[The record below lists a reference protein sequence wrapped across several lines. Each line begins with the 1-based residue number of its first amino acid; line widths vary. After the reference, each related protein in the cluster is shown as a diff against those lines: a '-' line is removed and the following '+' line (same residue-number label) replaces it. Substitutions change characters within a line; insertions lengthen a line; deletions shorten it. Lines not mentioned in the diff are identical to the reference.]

1 MARILVADDEDDGRA
16 LYALWLGDGGHE
28 VIEARD
34 GAEAQ
39 QLLADSDFDVVVIDL
54 LTPRVDGL
62 SVIKDLRTQ
71 PGMGRDTGIV
81 AMSAGTKALPAGV
94 GLSLSAMFGADEVL
108 YKPFE
113 RSDLLAV
120 VTRIVGQA
128 TGGPLSQH

>member
-1 MARILVADDEDDGRA
+1 VARILVADDEDDGRA

-62 SVIKDLRTQ
+62 SVIKGLRTQ
-71 PGMGRDTGIV
+71 SDMGRDTGIV
-81 AMSAGTKALPAGV
+81 AMSAGTKTLPAGV

-120 VTRIVGQA
+120 VARIVG
-128 TGGPLSQH
+128 

>member
-120 VTRIVGQA
+120 VARIVG
-128 TGGPLSQH
+128 

>member
-62 SVIKDLRTQ
+62 SVIKGLRTQ
-71 PGMGRDTGIV
+71 SDMGRDTGIV
-81 AMSAGTKALPAGV
+81 AMSAGTKTLPAGV

-120 VTRIVGQA
+120 VARIVG
-128 TGGPLSQH
+128 